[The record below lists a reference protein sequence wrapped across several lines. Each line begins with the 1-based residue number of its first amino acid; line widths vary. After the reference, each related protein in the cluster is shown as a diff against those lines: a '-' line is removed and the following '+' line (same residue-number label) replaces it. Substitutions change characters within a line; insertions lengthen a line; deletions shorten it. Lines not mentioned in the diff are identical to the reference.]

1 MATETTELVGDA
13 ADWPAEDGSADCT
26 DSDQDRAPEP
36 ADEPRARRRVPPKRL
51 AGIVLAVAIVALG
64 GLVGWL
70 GTQFKHS
77 QQTTDQ
83 RAEFLQSARQGA
95 VNLTTIDW
103 QHVDGDVKRILD
115 SATGTFYA
123 DFSKRAQP
131 FVDVVK
137 QVQSKTTGTVTMAGL
152 ESMSGDQAQALI
164 AVTVQT
170 TNAGA
175 PQPTSK
181 AWRMRI
187 NVQKIGNDVKVD
199 NVEFVP

>member
-1 MATETTELVGDA
+1 MATSTTELVGDT
-13 ADWPAEDGSADCT
+13 ADWPTEDGVAEQP
-26 DSDQDRAPEP
+26 DSNEDGAPEP
-36 ADEPRARRRVPPKRL
+36 SEEPRARRRVPPKRL
-51 AGIVLAVAIVALG
+51 AAIALAVVILALG
-64 GLVGWL
+64 GLVGWF
-70 GTQFKHS
+70 GTQFKHA
-77 QQTTDQ
+77 QQTADR

-103 QHVDGDVKRILD
+103 QHVDSDVKRILD

-187 NVQKIGNDVKVD
+187 DVQKVGNDVKVD